1 MLKCIKITLI
11 RQVEQGGK
19 MKKWSL
25 WMVYVLLFSAFVCL
39 LGGAAWAAQSTADAV
54 IDSTAKENIL
64 KKILAAPQTSVD
76 KQAYTIGYGDI
87 LSVNVYGE
95 GDMAVTGGGDTAVVG
110 GAAGTGEGGDQLRRR
125 SDGAE
130 VRMDGRVSL
139 RHIGDVQAVGLTTTQ
154 LADYLKQLY
163 SSIFSDPILTVT
175 LLQSN
180 SRRYTVMGKVVNPG
194 IFYLDFPVTIVQAV
208 ARSGGFTEWANHDI
222 SVIRQGGGPVDSQDV
237 QQGERVITFDYD
249 AFLKGRDLDKN
260 VSIVANDVVIVH

>member
-87 LSVNVYGE
+87 LSVNVY
-95 GDMAVTGGGDTAVVG
+95 
-110 GAAGTGEGGDQLRRR
+110 GEGGDQLRRR